1 VAAPRRTLS
10 PTARRLAA
18 LAVLPPWLASC
29 RSLER
34 FDTEPP
40 AAYCGSLVGAPLFHE
55 GFIPTGA
62 PPSLSLALELD
73 MSSLSSRPGSLR
85 SDDMTSGFCSDRGRP
100 LFDGAALRAIPQVA
114 NDALSQADFGEG
126 HEHDFFAW
134 VDSTCQGTM
143 LAVVSLLK
151 NGAVELRMLK
161 PAPDPPAKAGPERR
175 PGFALFY
182 LERRENG
189 CGF

>member
-1 VAAPRRTLS
+1 MEAPRRLPLS
-10 PTARRLAA
+10 VISAA
-18 LAVLPPWLASC
+18 LGLALFAC

-55 GFIPTGA
+55 GFVPTGA
-62 PPSLSLALELD
+62 PPSLSLELELD
-73 MSSLSSRPGSLR
+73 TNSFTTRPGTL
-85 SDDMTSGFCSDRGRP
+85 TSNDRTTGFCSDKGRP
-100 LFDGAALRAIPQVA
+100 LFEGASLRAIPQLS

-126 HEHDFFAW
+126 HDHDFFAW

-151 NGAVELRMLK
+151 NGDVEVRLLK
-161 PAPDPPAKAGPERR
+161 PAPDPPPSAGPERQ

-182 LERRENG
+182 LVRHETG
-189 CGF
+189 CNF

>member
-1 VAAPRRTLS
+1 VEAPRRLTLS
-10 PTARRLAA
+10 LVA
-18 LAVLPPWLASC
+18 LGILVSAGC

-34 FDTEPP
+34 FETEPP
-40 AAYCGSLVGAPLFHE
+40 AAYCGSIVGAPLFHE
-55 GFIPTGA
+55 GFVPTGT
-62 PPSLSLALELD
+62 PPSLSLRLELD
-73 MSSLSSRPGSLR
+73 MSALTTRPGALT
-85 SDDMTSGFCSDRGRP
+85 SDDRATGLCRENARP
-100 LFDGAALRAIPQVA
+100 LFEQASLRAIPQIS

-126 HEHDFFAW
+126 HDHDFFAW

-151 NGAVELRMLK
+151 NDAVEVRLLK
-161 PAPDPPAKAGPERR
+161 PAKDPPPTAGPERR

-182 LERRENG
+182 LKRQDGG